1 MMPIEVDYRKQILE
15 VRADTMHRINLN
27 TFLQQTDLD
36 SLTTDVLLITGIP
49 TGISA
54 ENLSNA
60 LHLITHVNGLPLD
73 AEQTFV
79 SINEGTWSRYP
90 NGNLTNIYIKLSEPI
105 KFVHNGQRRIQGLSP
120 WVFEVMDLERI
131 PGPHERKGQFK
142 GKQIWYAQA
151 VEMCRLEFRS

>member
-60 LHLITHVNGLPLD
+60 LH
-73 AEQTFV
+73 
-79 SINEGTWSRYP
+79 
-90 NGNLTNIYIKLSEPI
+90 
-105 KFVHNGQRRIQGLSP
+105 
-120 WVFEVMDLERI
+120 
-131 PGPHERKGQFK
+131 
-142 GKQIWYAQA
+142 
-151 VEMCRLEFRS
+151 